1 MSTLYWILAGVLAYT
16 MAILALE
23 QRGLLP
29 ESVSVSGPL
38 LTVHTKRGRA
48 FLTWLAGPK
57 RFWRALAN
65 VGVGVAV
72 VVMVGTFVM
81 LLAQSAR
88 IIQSPPTE
96 TVLQSP
102 RNVLVI
108 PGVNDFLPLSV
119 APEIV
124 LGLLIGMVVHE
135 GGHGLLCRVED
146 IEIESMGVALVALL
160 PVGAFVEPDEE
171 SVNAAERGPRTRM
184 YAAGVLNNFIVTA
197 IAFALL
203 FGPVVGAIAVTDGA
217 TVGGVYP
224 GGAAADADINA
235 GDRIVALDG
244 ERVANDAAFQRAL
257 GENAERAV
265 GVTLADGT
273 ETTVERSA
281 LLATVVTD
289 SPFASAADSNAD
301 SGDGSGDSGSDAS
314 ETGFSTDDTI
324 SAVAGSDVRTEAEIR
339 GAAASADSPVVEV
352 TAIDGETGETKTAS
366 GPLGVLTTVAADGPL
381 AATEE
386 AAVGDRL
393 VLTQV
398 AGERT
403 VTFADLDSAL
413 ADSEPGETVEI
424 VGYSGDSATTY
435 TVELGEHPE
444 EAGEPFIGIT
454 DTSSFSGLG
463 VDSFGVKPYPAET
476 FRSILGGDVGDGIA
490 ITLLFL
496 LILPFA
502 AVIDPTLDYNFA
514 GFVDANAGFYEAVGP
529 LAALGDGGVFLLANV
544 LFWTGWIN
552 LNLAFFN
559 CIPAFPL
566 DGGHILRTS
575 TEAIVSRLPT
585 GSKPQVTRAITT
597 AIGITMGLSLVLMIF
612 GPQLLN

>member
-444 EAGEPFIGIT
+444 EAGEPFVGIT
-454 DTSSFSGLG
+454 DASSFSGLG

>member
-424 VGYSGDSATTY
+424 VGYSGDTATTY
-435 TVELGEHPE
+435 TVEIGEHPE
-444 EAGEPFIGIT
+444 EAGEPFVGIT
-454 DTSSFSGLG
+454 DASSFSGLG